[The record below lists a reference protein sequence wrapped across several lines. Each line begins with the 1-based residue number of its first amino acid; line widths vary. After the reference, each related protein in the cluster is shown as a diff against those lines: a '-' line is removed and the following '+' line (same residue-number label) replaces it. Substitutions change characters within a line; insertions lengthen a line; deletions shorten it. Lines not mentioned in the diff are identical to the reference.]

1 MISRQLCK
9 ARPFTGLILKPIIRY
24 PLRPHRVMKK
34 IKYYYNTHTL
44 RYEKLETPLRVKL
57 LRVFGFIAAALVT
70 AAIISLLAF
79 RFIGSPNEKLLRAEN
94 ERMKDRYRELGKEI
108 KKIEQQMKELETRDN
123 EVYRSIFEATPIPDS
138 ARLKEL
144 EKEQQIAKVE
154 GMEEE
159 DLINSIVTSLN
170 NMGSRVKAQ
179 QASYKDIAGMLNN
192 KEKLLAATPAIQP
205 VSNAD
210 LKRIASGYGYRID
223 PVYKTVKLHP
233 GLDFSAPA
241 GTPIYATADG
251 SIEVAGNR
259 GDGYGNCV
267 IINHGY
273 GYKTLYGHM
282 FRIKARGGQRVKR
295 GEVIG
300 YVGSTGKSTGPHCH
314 YEVIKNGNKI
324 DPIYFFYNDLTPEQ
338 FDRLLKLA
346 AASNQS
352 LD

>member
-1 MISRQLCK
+1 
-9 ARPFTGLILKPIIRY
+9 
-24 PLRPHRVMKK
+24 MKK

-94 ERMKDRYRELGKEI
+94 ERMKDRYRELSKET
-108 KKIEQQMKELETRDN
+108 KKIEQQMKELENRDN
-123 EVYRSIFEATPIPDS
+123 EVYRSIFEASPIPDS

-144 EKEQQIAKVE
+144 EKEKQIAKVE
-154 GMEEE
+154 GMDQD
-159 DLINSIVTSLN
+159 DLINSIITTLN
-170 NMGSRVKAQ
+170 HMNSRIKVQ
-179 QASYKDIAGMLNN
+179 DASYKDIRGMMNN

-205 VSNAD
+205 VSNSD

-259 GDGYGNCV
+259 GDGYGNVV

-282 FRIKARGGQRVKR
+282 FRVKARGGQRVKR

-300 YVGSTGKSTGPHCH
+300 YVGSTGKSTGPHLH
-314 YEVIKNGNKI
+314 YEVLKNGNKI

-338 FDRLLKLA
+338 YDRLLKLA
-346 AASNQS
+346 AAANQS
-352 LD
+352 FD

>member
-1 MISRQLCK
+1 
-9 ARPFTGLILKPIIRY
+9 
-24 PLRPHRVMKK
+24 MKK

-70 AAIISLLAF
+70 ATLISLLAF
-79 RFIGSPNEKLLRAEN
+79 RFVGSPNEKLLRAEN
-94 ERMKDRYRELGKEI
+94 ERMKDRYRELNNRT
-108 KKIEQQMKELETRDN
+108 KKIEQQMKELEDRDN
-123 EVYRSIFEATPIPDS
+123 EVYRSIFEANPIPDS
-138 ARLKEL
+138 ARLKDI
-144 EKEQQIAKVE
+144 EKEQQIARVE
-154 GMEEE
+154 GMDQD
-159 DLINSIVTSLN
+159 DLINSIITTLN
-170 NMGSRVKAQ
+170 NMSSRVKAQ
-179 QASYKDIAGMLNN
+179 DASYNDLHVMVKG

-205 VSNAD
+205 VNNKD
-210 LKRIASGYGYRID
+210 LKRIASGFGYRID

-233 GLDFSAPA
+233 GLDFAAPA

-251 SIEVAGNR
+251 TVEFAGNR
-259 GDGYGNCV
+259 GDGYGNNV

-273 GYKTLYGHM
+273 GYKTLFGHM
-282 FRIKARGGQRVKR
+282 FRIKARAGQRVKR

-300 YVGSTGKSTGPHCH
+300 WVGSTGKSTGPHCH

-352 LD
+352 FD

>member
-1 MISRQLCK
+1 
-9 ARPFTGLILKPIIRY
+9 
-24 PLRPHRVMKK
+24 MKK

-94 ERMKDRYRELGKEI
+94 ERMKDRYRELSRQTT
-108 KKIEQQMKELETRDN
+108 KIEQQMKELETRDN

-154 GMEEE
+154 GMEQD
-159 DLINSIVTSLN
+159 DLINSIVTTLN
-170 NMGSRVKAQ
+170 NMSSRINAQ
-179 QASYKDIAGMLNN
+179 KASYKDLVGMMNN

-251 SIEVAGNR
+251 TVEFAGNR
-259 GDGYGNCV
+259 GDGYGNNV

-282 FRIKARGGQRVKR
+282 FRIKARGGQRLKR

-300 YVGSTGKSTGPHCH
+300 WVGSTGKSTGPHCH

-352 LD
+352 FD